1 MAQKWNLQDIKPAE
15 PRRRPIAPA
24 ATTADVVR
32 RAPQPINMNRPERD
46 EEPEEDE
53 GIEVV
58 SIENGNKKKSKTLVY
73 SLVIF
78 FLVVGGGFFASL
90 LMGGADVTVYPKH
103 REPNVN
109 AEFVT
114 YRSATADQLPY
125 ELLTLEA
132 EGERQ
137 VQATGQEEVQV
148 QATGKILIYNRHS
161 TSPARLVTNTRFES
175 PEGLIFR
182 IRDSVVIP
190 GYTTGPGGEIVPG
203 VVSADVF
210 ADEVGAAYNL
220 APTTFTIP
228 GFAGEPEFDNLRGES
243 TETFSGGFSGQRFII
258 AEEELQTA
266 EQALRTELRNSL
278 LERIDAEKPAG
289 FTVFKDAVTFTYVSL
304 PAVEYGDNLATIKEK
319 VIMRIPIFKD
329 EQFASFI
336 ATATVPGYE
345 GEDVRITDTAA
356 LSFSY
361 RSATTSV
368 SDIGAVQSLDFK
380 LTGRPQIVWEYDTDG
395 LKANLLGANK
405 TALTSVLGAYPAIE
419 KAEAVIRPFWK
430 TKFPTNMNDIEV
442 IEVIE

>member
-15 PRRRPIAPA
+15 PRRRPIAPP
-24 ATTADVVR
+24 ATAADVVHR
-32 RAPQPINMNRPERD
+32 RPQAINMNRTEREEGSD
-46 EEPEEDE
+46 EEE
-53 GIEVV
+53 IEMITV
-58 SIENGNKKKSKTLVY
+58 ENGNHRKSKTLIY
-73 SLVIF
+73 SLAIF
-78 FLVVGGGFFASL
+78 FVVVGGGLAASF

-114 YRSATADQLPY
+114 HKSAVADQLPY

-137 VQATGQEEVQV
+137 VKATGQEDVQA

-190 GYTTGPGGEIVPG
+190 GYTTDASGEVIPG
-203 VVSADVF
+203 VVSADIF
-210 ADEVGAAYNL
+210 ADEVGEAYNL

-228 GFAGEPEFDNLRGES
+228 GFSGEPEFENLRGES
-243 TETFSGGFSGQRFII
+243 TETFSGGFDGQRFII
-258 AEEELQTA
+258 ADEELKTA

-289 FTVFKDAVTFTYVSL
+289 FTVFKDAVTFTYISL

-319 VIMRIPIFKD
+319 VIMRIPIFKA

-336 ATATVPGYE
+336 AAATVPGYE
-345 GEDVRITDTAA
+345 GDDVRITDTSV

-361 RSATTSV
+361 LTATTSTT
-368 SDIGAVQSLDFK
+368 DIGAVQSLEFK
-380 LTGRPQIVWEYDTDG
+380 LSGRPQLVWEYDAAG
-395 LKANLLGANK
+395 LKANLLTANK

-419 KAEAVIRPFWK
+419 RAEAVIRPFWK
-430 TKFPTNMNDIEV
+430 TKFPTKIDDITIIEV
-442 IEVIE
+442 IE